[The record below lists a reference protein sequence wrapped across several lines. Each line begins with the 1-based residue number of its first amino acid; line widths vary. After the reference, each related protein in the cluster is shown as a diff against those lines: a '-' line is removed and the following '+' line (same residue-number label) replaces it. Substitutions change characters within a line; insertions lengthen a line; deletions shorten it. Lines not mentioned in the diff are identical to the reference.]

1 LKYNYNIIIEYDGT
15 PFVGW
20 QSQKKGLSVQSEIQK
35 ALKKLLKDNIKI
47 IGSGRTDSGVHAFQQ
62 NANFYTHKNILD
74 KKKFINSLNFFLQ
87 KNNISILDIKKKN
100 FNFNARF
107 SAKKR
112 IYQYVIV
119 NRFGS
124 LSLEKNRA
132 WHIKKKLNFKII
144 KKGAQLLI
152 GTHDFSAFR
161 SSSCGAKSPVKTISK
176 IDIKRKKEKIYLI
189 FESKS
194 FLQQQVRS
202 MVGCLKYLGEEKW
215 SLNKLKKVLKSKQ
228 RSMCA
233 PPAPAHGLYL
243 KKIKY

>member
-1 LKYNYNIIIEYDGT
+1 MKYNYNIIIEYDGT
-15 PFVGW
+15 TFVGW
-20 QSQKKGLSVQSEIQK
+20 QSQRKGLSVQSEIQR
-35 ALKKLLKDNIKI
+35 ALKKLLKDDIKI
-47 IGSGRTDSGVHAFQQ
+47 FGSGRTDSGVHAFQQ
-62 NANFYTHKNILD
+62 NANFYTHKKILD

-87 KNNISILDIKKKN
+87 KKNISLLDIKKKN
-100 FNFNARF
+100 LDFNARF
-107 SAKKR
+107 SAKKI
-112 IYQYVIV
+112 IYQYVIA

-132 WHIKKKLNFKII
+132 WHIKKKLNFKIM
-144 KKGAQLLI
+144 KKGAQLLM

-176 IDIKRKKEKIYLI
+176 IDIRRKEKKIYLI

-215 SLNKLKKVLKSKQ
+215 SLNKFKKVLKSKQ

>member
-1 LKYNYNIIIEYDGT
+1 M
-15 PFVGW
+15 
-20 QSQKKGLSVQSEIQK
+20 
-35 ALKKLLKDNIKI
+35 
-47 IGSGRTDSGVHAFQQ
+47 
-62 NANFYTHKNILD
+62 
-74 KKKFINSLNFFLQ
+74 
-87 KNNISILDIKKKN
+87 
-100 FNFNARF
+100 
-107 SAKKR
+107 
-112 IYQYVIV
+112 
-119 NRFGS
+119 
-124 LSLEKNRA
+124 
-132 WHIKKKLNFKII
+132 

-176 IDIKRKKEKIYLI
+176 IGIKRKEEKIYLI

-215 SLNKLKKVLKSKQ
+215 SLIKFKKVLKSKK

-233 PPAPAHGLYL
+233 PPAPPHGQYL